1 MNSLTWVAVLLPGAE
16 VETIPSWLYFVGP
29 MITMMMGA
37 LATTVIAHYRKVQR
51 GDLVPKLT
59 VDLLVATKDA
69 EIAHLQGEVD
79 RWIGVYHIAD
89 SAYKEM
95 AQSID
100 ENTDALR
107 ALADRTVTSSARVNS
122 NAEAS
127 SGVRRRERA

>member
-1 MNSLTWVAVLLPGAE
+1 MTGLLWFDALPGVE

-29 MITMMMGA
+29 MVTMMMGA

-59 VDLLVATKDA
+59 VDLLVANKDA
-69 EIAHLQGEVD
+69 EIVHLQAEVD
-79 RWIGVYHIAD
+79 RWVGVYHIAD

-107 ALADRTVTSSARVNS
+107 ALADRPT
-122 NAEAS
+122 
-127 SGVRRRERA
+127 